1 MALQVGCVSN
11 GLCDI
16 RLLSKEEDK
25 RHYMCGQCHNLAINT
40 KALICTNH
48 EQDTTLYCGSCAIAI
63 QSANQCP
70 INQHQN
76 PIFSDQHVAQA
87 RIKQNVEFI
96 CPYSAQ
102 FNRYHAPHHAPHH
115 GAIQDTLEGKNQQ
128 DEARKCRWKGT
139 YTQLQHHV
147 MECRFKPR
155 DTKSFIDLKRKVQ
168 TLESDNTG
176 LNNEIFAMKRII
188 HDLRQSIDVLTNEL
202 SNKVNRDEMKEYIP
216 PPQPPQPPQPVR
228 HEAPHSSLM
237 WIAGAVVAVM
247 FAVLTLHI
255 STLKAEWMNKIDQMN
270 GTITTI
276 RDECN
281 DYSNGKIPSAAKG
294 FDDAFHNISL
304 SVNTINT
311 SVDNMNATLNELNGS
326 CAVSKNEWMDKI
338 DQMNGT
344 IATIRDECHDYT
356 NRHISSTANGF
367 DDALRIITLSI
378 NAHNTILNELNGS
391 YAVLRGELNTTS
403 GDYKGL
409 KNKIL
414 ALQMDKIDQLNTTS
428 GDCSGLKKKMYE
440 LENLMQNHRFDEA
453 AHKEPV
459 VQIELK
465 GRRHSN
471 RKHWSGYPRNLL
483 QDNDN
488 CYWSADNKE
497 FKANENDWIIFK
509 LKQENTLYLPT
520 KCMV

>member
-128 DEARKCRWKGT
+128 DEDNRCRWKGT

-155 DTKSFIDLKRKVQ
+155 DTKAFIDLKGKVH
-168 TLESDNTG
+168 TLESG
-176 LNNEIFAMKRII
+176 LNNKISALEHTM
-188 HDLRQSIDVLTNEL
+188 HESRQSIDVLTNEL
-202 SNKVNRDEMKEYIP
+202 SNKVTRDEMKEH
-216 PPQPPQPPQPVR
+216 VNVN
-228 HEAPHSSLM
+228 ANSSLI
-237 WIAGAVVAVM
+237 WIVCAVVAVV
-247 FAVLTLHI
+247 FAVLAVNLYKNNSDYTALKVEWMAKIDEMRTLITAMDDELDGPFHNITLQINTLNTTVRELRQSVDVLTNELSNKVDHHQMKEHMPPQSPHVLTNELSNEVNHDEIKEHISQAVLVQTLVGVVLVVMFAILCKHSTI
-255 STLKAEWMNKIDQMN
+255 STLHMYTQLVFLYNYC
-270 GTITTI
+270 
-276 RDECN
+276 RDNIGMRHVKMKLKEHSHRKYKN
-281 DYSNGKIPSAAKG
+281 DRSPG
-294 FDDAFHNISL
+294 
-304 SVNTINT
+304 
-311 SVDNMNATLNELNGS
+311 
-326 CAVSKNEWMDKI
+326 
-338 DQMNGT
+338 
-344 IATIRDECHDYT
+344 
-356 NRHISSTANGF
+356 
-367 DDALRIITLSI
+367 
-378 NAHNTILNELNGS
+378 
-391 YAVLRGELNTTS
+391 
-403 GDYKGL
+403 
-409 KNKIL
+409 
-414 ALQMDKIDQLNTTS
+414 
-428 GDCSGLKKKMYE
+428 
-440 LENLMQNHRFDEA
+440 
-453 AHKEPV
+453 
-459 VQIELK
+459 
-465 GRRHSN
+465 
-471 RKHWSGYPRNLL
+471 NLL

>member
-128 DEARKCRWKGT
+128 DEDNRCRWKGT

-155 DTKSFIDLKRKVQ
+155 DTKAFIDLKGKVHTLESGLNNKISALEHTMHESRQSIDVLTNELSNKVTRDEMKEHVNVNANSSLIWIVCAVVAVVFAVLAVNLYKNNSDYTALKVEWMAKIDEMNRKIITRSRDECDDYTNKNSTSTNNDSRMEDGVDDAFHNNITLWINTVNTTVIELRQSVNVLTNELSNKVNHDQMKEYVAPQSPQRPSDTKSFVDLKRKVQ

-176 LNNEIFAMKRII
+176 LNNKISAMER
-188 HDLRQSIDVLTNEL
+188 
-202 SNKVNRDEMKEYIP
+202 
-216 PPQPPQPPQPVR
+216 
-228 HEAPHSSLM
+228 
-237 WIAGAVVAVM
+237 
-247 FAVLTLHI
+247 
-255 STLKAEWMNKIDQMN
+255 
-270 GTITTI
+270 TI
-276 RDECN
+276 EE
-281 DYSNGKIPSAAKG
+281 
-294 FDDAFHNISL
+294 
-304 SVNTINT
+304 V
-311 SVDNMNATLNELNGS
+311 
-326 CAVSKNEWMDKI
+326 
-338 DQMNGT
+338 
-344 IATIRDECHDYT
+344 
-356 NRHISSTANGF
+356 
-367 DDALRIITLSI
+367 
-378 NAHNTILNELNGS
+378 
-391 YAVLRGELNTTS
+391 
-403 GDYKGL
+403 
-409 KNKIL
+409 
-414 ALQMDKIDQLNTTS
+414 
-428 GDCSGLKKKMYE
+428 
-440 LENLMQNHRFDEA
+440 
-453 AHKEPV
+453 
-459 VQIELK
+459 
-465 GRRHSN
+465 
-471 RKHWSGYPRNLL
+471 
-483 QDNDN
+483 
-488 CYWSADNKE
+488 
-497 FKANENDWIIFK
+497 
-509 LKQENTLYLPT
+509 
-520 KCMV
+520 

>member
-367 DDALRIITLSI
+367 DDALHNINLFIHTLNTRVDNTNTTL
-378 NAHNTILNELNGS
+378 NALADSHAVLKNELNT
-391 YAVLRGELNTTS
+391 AS
-403 GDYKGL
+403 GAYKGL
-409 KNKIL
+409 
-414 ALQMDKIDQLNTTS
+414 T
-428 GDCSGLKKKMYE
+428 KKMYE
-440 LENLMQNHRFDEA
+440 LETLMADTNDITMLLVKHRFDEA
-453 AHKEPV
+453 AHKEEPV
-459 VQIELK
+459 VKIELTED
-465 GRRHSN
+465 SN
-471 RKHWSGYPRNLL
+471 RNHGGSNTPGNLL
-483 QDNDN
+483 RDNAKV
-488 CYWSADNKE
+488 YASAYNNDFE
-497 FKANENDWIIFK
+497 ANENDWIIFK